1 MRLQKFLAAAGV
13 ASRRK
18 CEEYIKEG
26 RVKVN
31 GETVSEMGISV
42 DEEKDTVE
50 FDGKKV
56 TTEEKKVYILL
67 NKPVGYVTT
76 AKDQFGRKTVL
87 DLIEGVSERV
97 YPVGRLDYDTEGLLL
112 LTNDGELTFKL
123 THPKHRIEKTYIA
136 HIEGV
141 PSKEEMKRFRE
152 GLEIED
158 YVTSRAEIE
167 MIGKKGNESVVKIV
181 IGEGRNRQVR
191 KMCACI
197 GHEVKKLKRIKEG
210 DIELGDLKCGQW
222 RFLRE
227 EEIGKFKE
235 YE

>member
-18 CEEYIKEG
+18 SEEYIKDG
-26 RVKVN
+26 RVKLN

-42 DEEKDTVE
+42 DEEKDIVE

-56 TTEEKKVYILL
+56 TMEEKNVYILL

-87 DLIEGVSERV
+87 DLIDGVSERV

-112 LTNDGELTFKL
+112 LTNDGELTYKL

-141 PSKEEMKRFRE
+141 PSEDEMKRFCG
-152 GLEIED
+152 GLKIED

-167 MIGKKGNESVVKIV
+167 IIRKKGKESVVKIV

-210 DIELGDLKCGQW
+210 NIELGDVKCGQW
-222 RFLRE
+222 RFLSD
-227 EEIGKFKE
+227 EEIASLKN
-235 YE
+235 

>member
-1 MRLQKFLAAAGV
+1 MMRLQKFLAAAGV

-18 CEEYIKEG
+18 SEEYIKDG
-26 RVKVN
+26 RVKLN

-42 DEEKDTVE
+42 DEEKDIVE

-56 TTEEKKVYILL
+56 TMEEKNVYILL

-87 DLIEGVSERV
+87 DLIDGVSERV

-112 LTNDGELTFKL
+112 LTNDGELTYKL

-141 PSKEEMKRFRE
+141 PSEDEMKRFRG
-152 GLEIED
+152 GLKIED

-167 MIGKKGNESVVKIV
+167 IIRKKGKESVVKIV

-210 DIELGDLKCGQW
+210 NIELGDVKCGQW
-222 RFLRE
+222 RFLSD
-227 EEIGKFKE
+227 EEIASLKN
-235 YE
+235 

>member
-1 MRLQKFLAAAGV
+1 MMRLQKFLAAAGV

-26 RVKVN
+26 KVKVN
-31 GETVSEMGISV
+31 GEIVTEMGVSV
-42 DEEKDTVE
+42 NEEKDKVE
-50 FDGKKV
+50 FEGKNIAIEGKN
-56 TTEEKKVYILL
+56 VYILL

-87 DLIEGVSERV
+87 DLIDGVKERV

-112 LTNDGELTFKL
+112 LTNDGELTYKL

-136 HIEGV
+136 HIDGIPNE
-141 PSKEEMKRFRE
+141 EEMKRFRE

-158 YVTSRAEIE
+158 YVTSRAE
-167 MIGKKGNESVVKIV
+167 IV

-210 DIELGDLKCGQW
+210 EIELGDVKCGQW
-222 RFLRE
+222 RFLSDE
-227 EEIGKFKE
+227 EVERIRKDKKILF
-235 YE
+235 